1 MAAAKKSI
9 PDTKR
14 IIFEAALSLFTE
26 KGYERTTMDD
36 IIAAAQVSKGSIYWH
51 FKSKKEL
58 FSELYD
64 FWCESIF
71 SDFEKLA
78 NSGLKPVDKLR
89 ALIDLTLVQW
99 IEGRLEHVEVFLE
112 FVNMGLKD
120 DQFRERLL
128 GLYRASSD
136 NLEQLIKEG
145 IETADF
151 GVHDARRCADS
162 IISFLDGMMLRSLL
176 DPSFRTQENLDFI
189 VLFIMRSLEYREL
202 QG

>member
-1 MAAAKKSI
+1 MAAKKAI

-14 IIFEAALSLFTE
+14 KIFEAALKLFTE

-64 FWCESIF
+64 YWCESIF

-78 NSGLKPVDKLR
+78 NSGLEPVDKLR

-120 DQFRERLL
+120 EQFRERLL
-128 GLYRASSD
+128 GIYRASSD
-136 NLEQLIKEG
+136 NLVQLIEEG
-145 IETADF
+145 IENGDF
-151 GVHDARRCADS
+151 GVRDARRCADS

-176 DPSFRTQENLDFI
+176 DPDFRTKENLDFI
-189 VLFIMRSLEYREL
+189 VLFIMRSLEYSEL